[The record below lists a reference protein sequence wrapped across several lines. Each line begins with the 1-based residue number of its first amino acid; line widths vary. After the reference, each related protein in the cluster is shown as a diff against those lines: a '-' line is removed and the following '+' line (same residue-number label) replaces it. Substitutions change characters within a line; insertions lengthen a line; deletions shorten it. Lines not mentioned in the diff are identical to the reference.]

1 MEVLVGNLIVSVDE
15 HATIVAGDDVLC
27 DNRNH
32 KSDAPSYSIEKCVR
46 VENGWIFT
54 DKDETTGLNP
64 LFTFKIIDTKP
75 KGDIIDALKDLVESS
90 KKQIKEW
97 NTLLAN
103 SNNSGSVGDITKFT
117 RLKACVSIEQSF
129 VDKLEKLIN
138 IYGS

>member
-1 MEVLVGNLIVSVDE
+1 MDAVIGNLLVSVDE

-27 DNRNH
+27 NNCNH
-32 KSDAPSYSIEKCVR
+32 KSDAPSYSIEKCIR

-64 LFTFKIIDTKP
+64 LFTFKIIDKKP
-75 KGDIIDALKDLVESS
+75 KSNIIDALKDLAESS
-90 KKQIKEW
+90 KKQIKDW
-97 NTLLAN
+97 NAILAN
-103 SNNSGSVGDITKFT
+103 SNNSGSVDDITKFT
-117 RLKACVSIEQSF
+117 GLKACAASEQHF